1 MSRSLKKGP
10 FIDPKLWQKI
20 QAAKTGQLTTL
31 TTVIKTWSRNS
42 TIFPEMIGYTFGVH
56 NGRQHIPVKII
67 EEMVGHRLGEFAPTR
82 IFRKHGGKKAREQ
95 DKSAAASSVQP
106 RK

>member
-10 FIDPKLWQKI
+10 FIDPKLWKKI
-20 QAAKTGQLTTL
+20 QAAKTSQS
-31 TTVIKTWSRNS
+31 TVMIKTWSRDS
-42 TIFPEMIGYTFGVH
+42 TIFPEMIGLTIGVH

-82 IFRKHGGKKAREQ
+82 VFRKHGGKKARVQE
-95 DKSAAASSVQP
+95 KATPPTAAQH
-106 RK
+106 R